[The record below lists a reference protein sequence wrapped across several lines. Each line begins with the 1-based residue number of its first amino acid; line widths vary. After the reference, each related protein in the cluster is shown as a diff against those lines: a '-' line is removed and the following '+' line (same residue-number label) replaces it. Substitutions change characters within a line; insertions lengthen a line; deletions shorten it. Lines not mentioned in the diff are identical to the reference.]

1 MNGYKLKK
9 GQLVGWNIA
18 GSDRTV
24 FANIVEVTD
33 KLWLSLYEDF
43 IDVTEVTFIE
53 REVTSINEVQ
63 EGDIVVWRNSA
74 AKRWEILEVDIAYP
88 KSNRIDFKQGGWL
101 EFEECTFMQKVN
113 NSENKEESKQE
124 VFSYAYANVLREQA
138 LEAVREYNTY
148 IQNQPAQLTSLTF
161 N

>member
-1 MNGYKLKK
+1 MSEYNFKK

-24 FANIVEVTD
+24 FADIVEVTD
-33 KLWLSLYEDF
+33 KLWVASHGDF
-43 IDVTEVTFIE
+43 IAPEEVVF
-53 REVTSINEVQ
+53 VQKVVSDINEVE
-63 EGDIVVWRNSA
+63 EGDLVVWKNPSN
-74 AKRWEILEVDIAYP
+74 KCWELIEVSRALP
-88 KSNRIDFKQGGWL
+88 KVNRIDFKDGGWL

-113 NSENKEESKQE
+113 SQENKEDSKQE

-148 IQNQPAQLTSLTF
+148 IKNQPAQLTSLTF